1 MVPEAPAEDSV
12 SVPIGMVAHWQF
24 CPRRAWL
31 EGAGERADYSGQ
43 MADGTAA
50 HRRVDEAT
58 TRDAA
63 TVRAVDVR
71 HRALGFHGR
80 IDRVEM
86 VSDTVVRLI
95 EHKATPVKREP
106 RASDANRLQLTL
118 QAMALED
125 QGFTVASTELYF
137 STHHRRV
144 PIEIDEVATA
154 NAIGAVE
161 TTRAVLSSATAPEPL
176 IDDPKCMRCSH
187 SAVCLPEE
195 RQEQEVRRRIMAPDP
210 AGDVLH
216 LTTPGSRAQLAPGRI
231 TVVKGDEKL
240 ASIPMERVLAV
251 VVHGNVDVSGAL
263 LRELMWRDLPI
274 VWCTGYGR
282 VVGWS
287 RTASAPNGTARHRQF
302 AQSHDGRIDLA
313 REFVASK
320 LSNQATILR
329 RFGGDKEIVQQI
341 RELAR
346 AAKTCTSTRVLFGI
360 EGNGASLY
368 FGELTALL
376 GPAAPPEC
384 VAGFTGRVGR
394 GAIDPLNSALNYGY
408 GLLLTEVLRGII
420 ACGLDPSAGFLH
432 SPGRN
437 KPALALDLMEEFR
450 APLVDAAIIG
460 ALNNGELKSNSFT
473 NVLGS
478 YRLTPAGRKKL
489 IAAFERRIATEFTH
503 PVFGYRTTWRRAIEI
518 QARMVLG
525 VIDGSQQ
532 SYKGVTVR

>member
-1 MVPEAPAEDSV
+1 M

-31 EGAGERADYSGQ
+31 EGAGERAEYSGQ

-106 RASDANRLQLTL
+106 RASDTNRLQLTL

-161 TTRAVLSSATAPEPL
+161 ATRAVLSSATAPEPL

-195 RQEQEVRRRIMAPDP
+195 RQEQEVRRRIMPPDP

-216 LTTPGSRAQLAPGRI
+216 LTTPGSRAQLASGRV

-287 RTASAPNGTARHRQF
+287 RTASAPNGSARHRQF

-341 RELAR
+341 RDLAR

-368 FGELTALL
+368 FGELTTLL

-384 VAGFTGRVGR
+384 VEDFTGRVGR

-489 IAAFERRIATEFTH
+489 IAAFERRVATEFTH